1 MKDRK
6 EKSRVPILAAGGIVL
21 RHDRGLTPQF
31 AVVHSRKLEWGLP
44 KGKLAEGEDAMTAA
58 RREVLEETG
67 QRVTVH
73 EFLGTLA
80 YETNGRPKVIQFWRM
95 EAVGEPAGRLMPDV
109 KGVYWLPLDDAVSRL
124 THLRERVF
132 LEQVG
137 PVALKLAARRAES
150 APLPDVAAAPVLV
163 PGVPLAPAV
172 DASLPDA
179 SGEAAPAAEMEEEA
193 GDRRRKRHAVDNDR
207 LEDNVAGKGL
217 IGKILMETG
226 LDAKTLMQR
235 TLRWFR
241 HAALLLWQPLN

>member
-44 KGKLAEGEDAMTAA
+44 KGKLAAGEDAMTAA

-67 QRVTVH
+67 HQVSVH

-80 YETNGRPKVIQFWRM
+80 YETSGGPKVIQFWRM
-95 EAVGEPAGRLMPDV
+95 EATGEPAGRLMPDV
-109 KGVYWLPLDDAVSRL
+109 KGVYWFPLADAIRRL
-124 THLRERVF
+124 THARERAF

-137 PVALKLAARRAES
+137 PVALKLAARRAE
-150 APLPDVAAAPVLV
+150 AAAVLDDAAAPSVV
-163 PGVPLAPAV
+163 ADVPLAPA

-179 SGEAAPAAEMEEEA
+179 SGVAAPALETEEA
-193 GDRRRKRHAVDNDR
+193 GGRERERRAVDNGCVADS
-207 LEDNVAGKGL
+207 LAGKGPVDD
-217 IGKILMETG
+217 ILTETA
-226 LDAKTLMQR
+226 LDAKTVMQK
-235 TLRWFR
+235 TWRWI
-241 HAALLLWQPLN
+241 HAALLHRQPLN